1 MAAMRRVARRVRR
14 DAGAL
19 LRPPWRAVRAG
30 RLDRF
35 WLGPAAAVAVL
46 VLSELARTGP
56 GHAFLQ
62 RWAVMHG
69 DEPWWLT
76 LRKVP
81 LSLFAPAYLLPCGF
95 AMLQVFVVFG
105 GAQVLIG
112 VRRTVAVALAA
123 HLLGSLSPRLWVW
136 LAPPMGLPT
145 RYLHLPDAGPS
156 VAALAIAVFLVVRLR
171 ILWLAALLA
180 TYHLAEWFVIT
191 GLAQREHLVGAA
203 TGAVLAGASILA
215 GRRSFAGPAVP
226 AVDRRF
232 AVERAS

>member
-1 MAAMRRVARRVRR
+1 MAPMWRRFARRVRR
-14 DAGAL
+14 DAVAL
-19 LRPPWRAVRAG
+19 LQQPWRAVRAG
-30 RLDRF
+30 QLNRF
-35 WLGPAAAVAVL
+35 WLGPVAAAAVL

-56 GHAFLQ
+56 GHALLQ
-62 RWAVMHG
+62 RWAVMRG

-76 LRKVP
+76 LEKLP

-105 GAQVLIG
+105 GAQVLLG
-112 VRRTVAVALAA
+112 VRRTLGVAVAG

-171 ILWLAALLA
+171 ILWLAAMLA
-180 TYHLAEWFVIT
+180 TYHLTEWFAIT

-203 TGAVLAGASILA
+203 TGAVLATGSLLVARPAHVAGVGGTAVRGA
-215 GRRSFAGPAVP
+215 
-226 AVDRRF
+226 
-232 AVERAS
+232 